1 MWFTLSNAR
10 AALCTASV
18 DKKLADLNKF
28 KPNGSFWSHQ
38 IVQKIITNILGLQ
51 FKRAYDVIA
60 PYRNFCLTKEDKQ
73 YSLSATQFGCR
84 MPSNNVWRSILYKRN
99 EDTKFVSCQFSIFKV
114 FEAEVQI
121 SEKYIIYQ

>member
-28 KPNGSFWSHQ
+28 KANGSFRSHQ
-38 IVQKIITNILGLQ
+38 IVQKIITNMLGLE

-60 PYRNFCLTKEDKQ
+60 PYRNFCLTKENKQ

-99 EDTKFVSCQFSIFKV
+99 EDTKFVSCHLYSKF
-114 FEAEVQI
+114 FEAQVQI
-121 SEKYIIYQ
+121 FDESIIYQ